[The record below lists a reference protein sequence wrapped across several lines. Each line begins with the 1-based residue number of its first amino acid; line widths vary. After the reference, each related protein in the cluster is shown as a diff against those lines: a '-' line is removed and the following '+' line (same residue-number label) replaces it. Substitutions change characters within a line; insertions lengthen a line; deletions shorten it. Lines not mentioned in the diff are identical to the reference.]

1 VLRTGH
7 QLIHEHAYILTCI
20 CLNLKHALELIFSL
34 FCAFCRWILNVNCN
48 GSRNILEGLRRALE
62 NEDQKQHNIGQLTNV
77 VTEIKFLLK
86 AVYEL
91 LFYNYDHDKM

>member
-1 VLRTGH
+1 M
-7 QLIHEHAYILTCI
+7 
-20 CLNLKHALELIFSL
+20 
-34 FCAFCRWILNVNCN
+34 
-48 GSRNILEGLRRALE
+48 EGLRRALE